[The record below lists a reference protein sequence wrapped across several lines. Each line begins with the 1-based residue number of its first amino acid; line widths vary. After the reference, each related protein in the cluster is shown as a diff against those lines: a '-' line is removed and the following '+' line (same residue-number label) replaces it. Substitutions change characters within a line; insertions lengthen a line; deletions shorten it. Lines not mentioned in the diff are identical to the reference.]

1 MPEKGS
7 AAPKQL
13 IDLSVIRK
21 GKGSMD
27 ELVQYQRN
35 ADFKKEEAFLEAEE
49 DHITLQAREAERLR
63 KIEEDKLLVEKE
75 KKQEQKKEAIK
86 GEKKKEEEVQGR
98 IRLTEAQ
105 NLPNNI
111 DDVIKRLN
119 EIDFGVQELD
129 ILIELSKTL
138 KGHRQKLFP
147 ETSFMFTLGKE
158 SGLTQEEFEKAEQGE
173 DN

>member
-1 MPEKGS
+1 MKG
-7 AAPKQL
+7 
-13 IDLSVIRK
+13 
-21 GKGSMD
+21 G
-27 ELVQYQRN
+27 
-35 ADFKKEEAFLEAEE
+35 ADK
-49 DHITLQAREAERLR
+49 
-63 KIEEDKLLVEKE
+63 
-75 KKQEQKKEAIK
+75 KKQ
-86 GEKKKEEEVQGR
+86 EEEVQGR

-138 KGHRQKLFP
+138 KNHRQKLFP

-158 SGLTQEEFEKAEQGE
+158 SGLTQDELEKAEQGE